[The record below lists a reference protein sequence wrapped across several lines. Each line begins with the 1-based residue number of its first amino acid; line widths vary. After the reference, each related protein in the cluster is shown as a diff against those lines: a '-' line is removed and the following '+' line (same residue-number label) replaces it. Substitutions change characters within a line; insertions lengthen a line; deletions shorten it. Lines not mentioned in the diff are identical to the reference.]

1 VRGLAGTRIAV
12 RPPKASTY
20 HPLVPPTLC
29 GADLDLANS
38 GWLATTGALLAIL
51 PVLALVLG

>member
-1 VRGLAGTRIAV
+1 VRGLAGTRIAA
-12 RPPKASTY
+12 RPPKSSSY

-38 GWLATTGALLAIL
+38 GWLVTTEAMLAIL
-51 PVLALVLG
+51 PVLALILG